1 MPFISKLG
9 KQVNTANTNYLEAA
23 AADMVLARITCGLLY
38 FYNVTKEI
46 AGVRGT
52 IGSTFVKDERA
63 TEAYLNLIKTIL
75 SSFYEGLK
83 IFQRFD
89 AMKAGIYVNLKTL
102 PYAQPEFQPRSL
114 DIVKDL
120 FELAANQFFMERLR
134 IKEEWEALVSV
145 VRRCYNQLLMI
156 EGRIMQKA
164 DDIDDRMI
172 NFVKVMKEAMLLHG
186 YWALIKLIEHEIRYE
201 TWTRKPFKELSR
213 DLISLAE
220 ALSSQIERYWIV
232 QTLFDK
238 ECALFINAYIEN
250 AYKPTRDKVLEIYS
264 SFHERT
270 ERRRPDDIFLE
281 WTKELDYFGE
291 MVKYDKP

>member
-1 MPFISKLG
+1 
-9 KQVNTANTNYLEAA
+9 
-23 AADMVLARITCGLLY
+23 MVLARITCGLLY

-250 AYKPTRDKVLEIYS
+250 AYKPTRDKYLLYLKCVDLIEYWRSTHHSMREQKEDAQMTYS
-264 SFHERT
+264 LNGLKS
-270 ERRRPDDIFLE
+270 
-281 WTKELDYFGE
+281 WTTL
-291 MVKYDKP
+291 VRW